1 VSPSNWK
8 LLPVLIQGSDSE
20 GPIAKAKERD
30 PAILGCFLQNNQ
42 HQKDHLS
49 LLLLLLLLLLLFPR
63 AATKSTLFQKKTIDR
78 VRPTDPLQLAFI
90 SLVSR

>member
-8 LLPVLIQGSDSE
+8 LLPVLKQGSDSE

-30 PAILGCFLQNNQ
+30 PAILGCFLQNQ

-49 LLLLLLLLLLLFPR
+49 LLLPR
-63 AATKSTLFQKKTIDR
+63 VVTKSTKFQKKTIDQL
-78 VRPTDPLQLAFI
+78 RPTDPLQLAFI

>member
-8 LLPVLIQGSDSE
+8 LLPVLKQGSDSE

-49 LLLLLLLLLLLFPR
+49 LLLLLLLLLFPR

-78 VRPTDPLQLAFI
+78 VRPTDPPQLAFI

>member
-8 LLPVLIQGSDSE
+8 LLPVLKQGSDSE

-49 LLLLLLLLLLLFPR
+49 LLLLLLLLLFPR